1 MLTVKEAEENNEL
14 LKEMMTMSNFNNNDT
29 EWEKYKLFVV
39 KTLESLENKIST
51 LERENAELKLKFTTE
66 VSQIKLT
73 FKFYAGVFTI
83 ITSVIV
89 SVLTGYLTDYLT
101 KNDAEDKQFITKTII
116 EQIQKN
122 NDSIINKIE
131 EKHSPQI
138 PLSQQPIPQKYQ
150 IEYKEGYVR
159 H

>member
-14 LKEMMTMSNFNNNDT
+14 LNEMMTMSNFNNNDT

-131 EKHSPQI
+131 EKHSPQLQI
-138 PLSQQPIPQKYQ
+138 PQQPIPQKYQ

>member
-1 MLTVKEAEENNEL
+1 MLTVKEAEENNKL

-131 EKHSPQI
+131 EKHSPQLQI
-138 PLSQQPIPQKYQ
+138 PQQPIPQKYQ